1 VKLKHKSKQAR
12 QVWEAVNG
20 SKQDLFFTTDPMP
33 AGLTKECVLAAGT
46 YNDFVPDLVNQA
58 IDEITV
64 LDPQSTFTI
73 GREYSMVLYIESRL
87 SFTQVKRILTQA
99 SPDEID
105 LIESMPMRHGRNRR
119 IRVWW
124 D

>member
-1 VKLKHKSKQAR
+1 
-12 QVWEAVNG
+12 
-20 SKQDLFFTTDPMP
+20 MP
-33 AGLTKECVLAAGT
+33 AGLTKECVLAAGA
-46 YNDFVPDLVNQA
+46 YNDFVPDLVNHA
-58 IDEITV
+58 IDEITA
-64 LDPQSTFTI
+64 LDPQATFTV

-87 SFTQVKRILTQA
+87 SLTQVKRILTQA

-105 LIESMPMRHGRNRR
+105 LVESMPMPRGRSRR